1 MSSGLRGYVK
11 KSSTK
16 ALNERVEYSL
26 FGNVYVYV
34 KDPLPQEVDLTLV
47 LQKVENTIPRFL
59 AQAVES
65 IFIGQFEELIS
76 RDVAAV
82 YDSGTIYLTNEQES
96 DDDMFGDIVH
106 EIAHYVE
113 SWAGMSVYG
122 DGDIEKEFL
131 IKRKKLFDIL
141 SSMGYNISLLD
152 FVNVEYSKKF
162 DFFLYKSVGYDKINM
177 LAANLFLNAYS
188 VTSIREYFATGFE
201 EFLLGDK
208 IELNNISPI
217 LFKKVEGL
225 IDTVEEY

>member
-106 EIAHYVE
+106 EIAHSVE